1 MFLNTAIIPLAIN
14 PSRKDWFSDG
24 GLVVEIYFNIIL
36 LSLSNPFFYY
46 YNWSLLFRKIRIWR
60 EKRKEE
66 NSVMTQRE
74 ANKMLEGTNFDIAK
88 GYADIMMIFAT
99 TAFYTPMIPMLPVFS
114 MFGLVLNYWLQKYFL
129 FRKSRIPQ
137 HMGERLAMLVSANIP
152 FIMFL
157 YALGQYIFITKLSEA
172 ANYICLP
179 IMIFSILYYIVP
191 KDIFLRKCQKNVFR
205 NDDETYL
212 KNKHKFIIDY
222 DRSNPLTLKEATLA
236 HLDELEKMEKDQE
249 ELNKIEEKRR
259 NLQDKTI
266 FDNLKDYGQKQ
277 SLEQRVNKTYGN
289 ETSPNDESDRA
300 KVANKYLKKVQAL
313 KVEDLKDS
321 KDDKDENNIPLYKP
335 PSEN

>member
-114 MFGLVLNYWLQKYFL
+114 MFGLVLHYWLQKYIL
-129 FRKSRIPQ
+129 FRK
-137 HMGERLAMLVSANIP
+137 
-152 FIMFL
+152 
-157 YALGQYIFITKLSEA
+157 
-172 ANYICLP
+172 
-179 IMIFSILYYIVP
+179 
-191 KDIFLRKCQKNVFR
+191 
-205 NDDETYL
+205 
-212 KNKHKFIIDY
+212 
-222 DRSNPLTLKEATLA
+222 
-236 HLDELEKMEKDQE
+236 
-249 ELNKIEEKRR
+249 
-259 NLQDKTI
+259 
-266 FDNLKDYGQKQ
+266 
-277 SLEQRVNKTYGN
+277 
-289 ETSPNDESDRA
+289 
-300 KVANKYLKKVQAL
+300 
-313 KVEDLKDS
+313 
-321 KDDKDENNIPLYKP
+321 
-335 PSEN
+335 